1 MCSVSGG
8 GRGERGFTS
17 TESSYDRTGQRDC
30 VDSVEVVEFPI
41 KDIKIRFRL
50 RTPCDQKVNGIVDSI
65 AKIGLISPITIDGS
79 NYLISGFHR
88 VLAHKKLGKETI
100 PTIIKGDDRRFN
112 ELIELDE
119 NLQRNELNHIEYSE
133 HLVRREE
140 LMDQLGLTY
149 SQGDNRFTK
158 DTTKLS
164 IQDLADGVGLSKR
177 SYQQRKQITK
187 INEEVRSLL
196 VETEWADSLMDL
208 VKLSSE
214 TEDIQRRVCDLLI
227 TGKVMSWKSALYEAK
242 VQQYN
247 LTTTPKLDFKVKDRF
262 GLPKSIMKFNK
273 CSSDLSEVIKRVNDD
288 EELRH
293 QKSSIRFGLAPVKL
307 HSMNPD
313 QCSFSLDYYT
323 NPNDLILSPFNGRGT
338 EAITSLY
345 LQRRFIGFE
354 INKTSLDKTSQVI
367 KENMTVPEDHWRII
381 EGCGCEMKE
390 LQGESEIID
399 AVFSSPPYYGKVEN
413 YNSDPRDLCNMTMD
427 QYDKKIDQMF
437 GNISRLIKKSDY
449 EKKVFHPIIF
459 TLGNSRNGKHGILD
473 LTYTFQTIAKQYGLT
488 YWDDMT
494 IENTSPFIVATLQR
508 NYEHR
513 IVQKTHERQMVWV
526 KF

>member
-1 MCSVSGG
+1 
-8 GRGERGFTS
+8 
-17 TESSYDRTGQRDC
+17 
-30 VDSVEVVEFPI
+30 
-41 KDIKIRFRL
+41 
-50 RTPCDQKVNGIVDSI
+50 
-65 AKIGLISPITIDGS
+65 
-79 NYLISGFHR
+79 
-88 VLAHKKLGKETI
+88 
-100 PTIIKGDDRRFN
+100 
-112 ELIELDE
+112 
-119 NLQRNELNHIEYSE
+119 
-133 HLVRREE
+133 
-140 LMDQLGLTY
+140 MDQLGLTY

-208 VKLSSE
+208 VKMSSE

-338 EAITSLY
+338 EAITKLVSPT
-345 LQRRFIGFE
+345 
-354 INKTSLDKTSQVI
+354 KV
-367 KENMTVPEDHWRII
+367 HWI
-381 EGCGCEMKE
+381 
-390 LQGESEIID
+390 
-399 AVFSSPPYYGKVEN
+399 
-413 YNSDPRDLCNMTMD
+413 
-427 QYDKKIDQMF
+427 
-437 GNISRLIKKSDY
+437 
-449 EKKVFHPIIF
+449 
-459 TLGNSRNGKHGILD
+459 
-473 LTYTFQTIAKQYGLT
+473 
-488 YWDDMT
+488 
-494 IENTSPFIVATLQR
+494 
-508 NYEHR
+508 
-513 IVQKTHERQMVWV
+513 
-526 KF
+526 

>member
-1 MCSVSGG
+1 M
-8 GRGERGFTS
+8 
-17 TESSYDRTGQRDC
+17 
-30 VDSVEVVEFPI
+30 EVVEFPI

-50 RTPCDQKVNGIVDSI
+50 RTPCDQKVNGIADSI
-65 AKIGLISPITIDGS
+65 TKIGLISPITIDGS

-88 VLAHKKLGKETI
+88 VLAHKKLERETI
-100 PTIIKGDDRRFN
+100 PTIIKGEDRRYN

-149 SQGDNRFTK
+149 SQGDNRFTTDK
-158 DTTKLS
+158 TKLTV
-164 IQDLADGVGLSKR
+164 QDLADGVGLSKR
-177 SYQQRKQITK
+177 SYQQRKQIAK

-214 TEDIQRRVCDLLI
+214 PDDIQMRVCDLLI
-227 TGKVMSWKSALYEAK
+227 TGKARSWKSALYEAK
-242 VQQYN
+242 VQQYQ
-247 LTTTPKLDFKVKDRF
+247 LTTTPRLDFKVKDRF

-273 CSSDLSEVIKRVNDD
+273 CSSELSEVIKRVNHD

-323 NPNDLILSPFNGRGT
+323 RPNDLILDPFNGRGT
-338 EAITSLY
+338 TAITSLY

-354 INKTSLDKTSQVI
+354 INKASLDKTSQVI
-367 KENMTVPEDHWRII
+367 KENLNVPEDHWKIV
-381 EGCGCEMKE
+381 EGCGCEMKY
-390 LQGESEIID
+390 LQSESEIID
-399 AVFSSPPYYGKVEN
+399 GVFSSPPYYGKVES
-413 YNSDPRDLCNMTMD
+413 YNSDPRDLCNMTTE
-427 QYDKKIDQMF
+427 QYDKKTDELF
-437 GNISRLIKKSDY
+437 ANLSRLIKKSDY

-473 LTYTFQTIAKQYGLT
+473 LTYTYQTIAKRHGLT
-488 YWDDMT
+488 HWDDMM
-494 IENTSPFIVATLQR
+494 IENTPPFLVATLQR
-508 NYEHR
+508 NYEHGF
-513 IVQKTHERQMVWV
+513 VQKNYERQMVWV

>member
-1 MCSVSGG
+1 M
-8 GRGERGFTS
+8 
-17 TESSYDRTGQRDC
+17 
-30 VDSVEVVEFPI
+30 EVVEFPI

-50 RTPCDQKVNGIVDSI
+50 RTPCDQKVNGIADSI
-65 AKIGLISPITIDGS
+65 TKIGLISPITIDGS

-88 VLAHKKLGKETI
+88 VLAFKKLERGTI
-100 PTIIKGDDRRFN
+100 PTIIKGEDRRYN

-149 SQGDNRFTK
+149 SQGDNRFTT
-158 DTTKLS
+158 DQTKLT

-177 SYQQRKQITK
+177 SYQQRKQIAK

-214 TEDIQRRVCDLLI
+214 PDDIQMRVCDLLI
-227 TGKVMSWKSALYEAK
+227 TGKARSWKSALYEAK
-242 VQQYN
+242 VQQYQ
-247 LTTTPKLDFKVKDRF
+247 LTTTPRLEFKVKDRF

-273 CSSDLSEVIKRVNDD
+273 CSSELSDVIKRVNDD
-288 EELRH
+288 DELRH

-313 QCSFSLDYYT
+313 QCAFSLDYYT
-323 NPNDLILSPFNGRGT
+323 RPNDLILDPFNGRGT
-338 EAITSLY
+338 TAITSLY

-354 INKTSLDKTSQVI
+354 INKKSLDKTSQVI
-367 KENMTVPEDHWRII
+367 KENLNVPEDHWKIV
-381 EGCGCEMKE
+381 EGCGCEMKY
-390 LQGESEIID
+390 LQSESEIID
-399 AVFSSPPYYGKVEN
+399 GVFSSPPYYGKVES
-413 YNSDPRDLCNMTMD
+413 YNSDPRDLCNMTTK
-427 QYDKKIDQMF
+427 QYDEKTDELF
-437 GNISRLIKKSDY
+437 ANISRLIKKSDY

-473 LTYTFQTIAKQYGLT
+473 LTYTYQTIAKRHGLT
-488 YWDDMT
+488 HWDDMM
-494 IENTSPFIVATLQR
+494 IENTPPFLVATLQR
-508 NYEHR
+508 NYEHGF
-513 IVQKTHERQMVWV
+513 VQKNYERQMVWV

>member
-1 MCSVSGG
+1 M
-8 GRGERGFTS
+8 
-17 TESSYDRTGQRDC
+17 
-30 VDSVEVVEFPI
+30 EVVEFPI

-293 QKSSIRFGLAPVKL
+293 QKSSTIWISSR
-307 HSMNPD
+307 
-313 QCSFSLDYYT
+313 
-323 NPNDLILSPFNGRGT
+323 
-338 EAITSLY
+338 
-345 LQRRFIGFE
+345 
-354 INKTSLDKTSQVI
+354 KTPL
-367 KENMTVPEDHWRII
+367 N
-381 EGCGCEMKE
+381 
-390 LQGESEIID
+390 ES
-399 AVFSSPPYYGKVEN
+399 
-413 YNSDPRDLCNMTMD
+413 
-427 QYDKKIDQMF
+427 
-437 GNISRLIKKSDY
+437 
-449 EKKVFHPIIF
+449 
-459 TLGNSRNGKHGILD
+459 
-473 LTYTFQTIAKQYGLT
+473 
-488 YWDDMT
+488 
-494 IENTSPFIVATLQR
+494 
-508 NYEHR
+508 
-513 IVQKTHERQMVWV
+513 
-526 KF
+526 